1 MNHSTERT
9 PIMAKTTAADIRA
22 ERDRKLTNLRNR
34 RDLSNEAR
42 KVAVARAQQTAE
54 QKMQALL
61 QEETEKFHRQRN
73 FLERKLFGG
82 DDSTGYNALSARD
95 AREKAAK
102 LSDPREAHEAF
113 KRAQRAGDT
122 DMVKAIAAHA
132 ADQAGV
138 HLLGAAWQ
146 PIVSAYAETSPG
158 KADTFNELANLKQPN
173 TGGDWS
179 YALDTP
185 SELGRLT
192 AAQVTQLADSDLTV
206 YGDGPQAA

>member
-1 MNHSTERT
+1 
-9 PIMAKTTAADIRA
+9 MAKTTADSIRA
-22 ERDRKLTNLRNR
+22 ERDRKLANIRNR

-42 KVAVARAQQTAE
+42 RVAVARAQQDAE
-54 QKMQALL
+54 AKMQSLL
-61 QEETEKFHRQRN
+61 QEETERYHRQRN
-73 FLERKLFGG
+73 FLERRLFGG
-82 DDSTGYNALSARD
+82 DDSTGAGAMSARD

-102 LSDPREAHEAF
+102 LTDPREAQAAF
-113 KRAQRAGDT
+113 QRAQRAGDT

-146 PIVSAYAETSPG
+146 PIVSAYAESSPG
-158 KADTFNELANLKQPN
+158 KADTFNELASMRQPN

-192 AAQVTQLADSDLTV
+192 PAQVTQLAASDLTV